1 MARKIFDSVE
11 FQKFWREHNIWTFEF
26 EHKMICYYLSDL
38 SDLFIKCSLIWLCF
52 GTLNYV
58 WVSLFSSYCC
68 CCFIIINVSVGEGGE
83 GSVFTFT
90 FEVLYSF
97 FCSLRKDCSYFIW
110 RFQSLPL
117 KPLLPLLKE
126 SAPPSLKHFWR
137 PLQQQPPP
145 PLSWESSCI
154 PSLENKKYI
163 KESKLKT
170 ERKKLKYPITNKFVN
185 AD

>member
-26 EHKMICYYLSDL
+26 KHKMICYYLSDL
-38 SDLFIKCSLIWLCF
+38 SDLFIKCLLIWLCF

-126 SAPPSLKHFWR
+126 SAPLSLKHFWR

-145 PLSWESSCI
+145 PAQLRILLYPLTWKH
-154 PSLENKKYI
+154 KKYQRI
-163 KESKLKT
+163 KIKNWKEKIKISHYK
-170 ERKKLKYPITNKFVN
+170 
-185 AD
+185 